1 MMINGYQTELL
12 KIYDSIRASENRELK
27 QRKAEISEKYPEII
41 NLDNKIQKLSLQM
54 ALAVIKS
61 NDSEK
66 IVDEYKE
73 KITDLR
79 IKKCEMLVEKGYSP
93 DYLNIHYHCERCKDT
108 GFIGNNKC
116 ICYSQKLIDLY
127 YKDSD
132 LEHIIKT
139 CNFDNF
145 DLSLFSAHKNENE
158 KYSERKNMENNL
170 NYILKEYL
178 PNFKSINTNL
188 LFYGNPGSGKT
199 YLSYCI
205 AKALLDTG
213 NLVVYKTSEELIKIL
228 RDIRFKNGDGNIE
241 KLLLECDLLI
251 IDDLGAEHIN
261 EFSITELFNII
272 NKRILT
278 NKKMLISTNLT
289 LAAITKHYTERIA
302 SRLLGDFKLC
312 KFYSEDIRIKQN
324 FIRNR

>member
-1 MMINGYQTELL
+1 MINGYQTQLL
-12 KIYDSIRASENRELK
+12 KIYDNIRTYETKALK
-27 QRKAEISEKYPEII
+27 QRKIEITEKHPEII
-41 NLDNKIQKLSLQM
+41 ELDNKIKRLSLKM
-54 ALAVIKS
+54 ALSVIKS
-61 NDSEK
+61 DNSEK
-66 IVDEYKE
+66 TLEEFKE

-79 IKKCEMLVEKGYSP
+79 VKKCEMLVEKGYST
-93 DYLNIHYHCERCKDT
+93 DYLNIYYHCERCKDT

-116 ICYSQKLIDLY
+116 ICYNQKLIDLY
-127 YKDSD
+127 YKDSA
-132 LEHIIKT
+132 LENIVKT

-145 DLSLFSAHKNENE
+145 DLSLFSSHRNEHE
-158 KYSERKNMENNL
+158 KYSEKKNIENIL
-170 NYILKEYL
+170 NYILQEYL
-178 PNFKSINTNL
+178 PNFKTSNNNL

-205 AKALLDTG
+205 AKAILDTG

-228 RDIRFKNGDGNIE
+228 RDVRFKNMDNGIE
-241 KLLLECDLLI
+241 KILLECDLLI

-261 EFSITELFNII
+261 EFSVTELFNLI

-289 LAAITKHYTERIA
+289 LPAITKHYSERVA
-302 SRLLGDFKLC
+302 SRLLGDFKLF